1 MLELLK
7 HYSLTEIAFF
17 IVLLAAAIKGAVTW
31 FDWAKDRAGQKF
43 ESKQETSKVREELR
57 KDIGD
62 LKQSMNDIKNSV
74 NGITKTV
81 DLLMDSDK
89 DDIKAYI
96 TREHHYFCYKV
107 GYIDDYNLDCIE
119 RRYSHYKN
127 EGGNSFIA
135 DLMSEIRALP
145 KKSGTDLYVEESKA
159 ETLQDNNRE

>member
-17 IVLLAAAIKGAVTW
+17 IVLLAAAIKGTVTW

-74 NGITKTV
+74 NGITKTI
-81 DLLMDSDK
+81 DLLIDSDK
-89 DDIKAYI
+89 VEIKIFDRLDAAPVYYYRNI
-96 TREHHYFCYKV
+96 SGIKPVTIKPTASYYTV
-107 GYIDDYNLDCIE
+107 GSCIFFNDKP
-119 RRYSHYKN
+119 Y
-127 EGGNSFIA
+127 
-135 DLMSEIRALP
+135 
-145 KKSGTDLYVEESKA
+145 
-159 ETLQDNNRE
+159 